1 MIFGTNIMALH
12 AHRNLRMTGN
22 IMQISSQRLSSG
34 LRINSAADDAAG
46 YAISERMTVQIRGL
60 RQAEQNIHTGISL
73 MQTLDD
79 AMDCIN
85 SILNRKREL
94 VLQSLNDTIT
104 QNERMFIQF
113 ELDQLS
119 HEINALSS
127 RTEFKALEVFAHEKS
142 GLVIK
147 PYGDGFWIQTGAK
160 DDQGNVFTLHN
171 TSAETLGISDLSV
184 LTYSDANDALAAIDT
199 AISHI
204 TKSRAITG
212 AEHNR
217 LGHTLNRVQN
227 STVILED
234 ARSRI
239 RDTDMAKEMM
249 RFIQAQTLMQSGI
262 ALLAHANS
270 NADMVLRL
278 LR

>member
-1 MIFGTNIMALH
+1 MNIGTNIIALH
-12 AHRNLRMTGN
+12 AHRNLRVTGS

-46 YAISERMTVQIRGL
+46 YAISERMTAQIRGL
-60 RQAEQNIHTGISL
+60 RQAEQNIHTGMSL
-73 MQTLDD
+73 MQTMDD
-79 AMDCIN
+79 AMGGII

-113 ELDQLS
+113 EIDQLS
-119 HEINALSS
+119 HEINAMSS
-127 RTEFKALEVFAHEKS
+127 RIEFKALEVFAHEKS

-147 PYGDGFWIQTGAK
+147 QYGDGFWIQTGAGE
-160 DDQGNVFTLHN
+160 DQGNVFTLHN
-171 TSAETLGISDLSV
+171 TSADALGVSGLSV
-184 LTYSDANDALAAIDT
+184 LTQSDARDALAAIDT
-199 AISHI
+199 AISRI
-204 TKSRAITG
+204 TKCRAITG
-212 AEHNR
+212 AEHSR
-217 LGHTLNRVQN
+217 LGHTLNRVQS

-234 ARSRI
+234 SRSRI
-239 RDTDMAKEMM
+239 RDTDMALEMM
-249 RFIQAQTLMQSGI
+249 RFVQAQTLMQSGI

-270 NADMVLRL
+270 NADNVLRL